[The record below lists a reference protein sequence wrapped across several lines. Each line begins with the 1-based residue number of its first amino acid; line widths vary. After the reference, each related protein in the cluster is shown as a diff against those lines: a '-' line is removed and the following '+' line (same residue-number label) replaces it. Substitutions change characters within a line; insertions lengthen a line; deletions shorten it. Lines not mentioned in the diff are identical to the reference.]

1 MEKPLISIIV
11 PIYRVEAYLSRCIDS
26 ILNQSYRNLE
36 IILVDDGSPD
46 SCPKIC
52 NEYAEK
58 DARIRVVHKKNGGL
72 SDARNA
78 GIDIANGKYI
88 SFIDSDDYIH
98 PEMISTLFDLLKS
111 NDADISV
118 CNFTPF
124 TERVSPLNKAP
135 TIDTLSGKDA
145 AKRLYQSQ
153 YATQTVVAWDKL
165 YKRSLFDHLRFKV
178 GKFNEDEFFSYR
190 ALYLANKVV
199 FTSQELYFYFIR
211 TTGISKAITDPR
223 SLNGLDA
230 KIEAIQFYKENGS
243 TDILR
248 SAVLSFLNF
257 SAKRYCFV
265 SRQKGNHQE
274 LLGEIKKRHATVY
287 CSNSSLLRISER
299 FRARTFLFFP
309 LLYWF
314 FIKFDKA
321 KRKFL
326 TK

>member
-1 MEKPLISIIV
+1 MDSPLISIIV
-11 PIYRVEAYLSRCIDS
+11 PIYKVEAYLSRCIDS
-26 ILNQSYRNLE
+26 ILKQSYRHLE

-46 SCPKIC
+46 NCPQIC
-52 NEYAEK
+52 DNYAEK
-58 DARIRVVHKKNGGL
+58 DSRIRVVHKKNGGL

-78 GIDIANGKYI
+78 GLDIANGEFI

-98 PEMISTLFDLLKS
+98 PEMISTLFELLKS

-124 TERVSPLNKAP
+124 TGTVSPSSKAP
-135 TIDTLSGKDA
+135 VIHTLSGKDA

-165 YKRSLFDHLRFKV
+165 YKRSLFDHLRFEV
-178 GKFNEDEFFSYR
+178 GKFNEDEFFSYK
-190 ALYLANKVV
+190 ALYAANKVT
-199 FTSQELYFYFIR
+199 FTSQELYYYFIR
-211 TTGISKAITDPR
+211 TTGISQAITDPR

-230 KIEAIQFYKENGS
+230 KMEAIQFYKEKGS

-265 SRQKGNHQE
+265 TRQKGNHQE
-274 LLGEIKKRHATVY
+274 LLDEIQKRHAAVY
-287 CSNSSLLRISER
+287 RNNSSLLRISER

-314 FIKFDKA
+314 FIKYDKA
-321 KRKFL
+321 KRKIL
-326 TK
+326 AK

>member
-11 PIYRVEAYLSRCIDS
+11 PIYRVEAYLSRCIAS

-36 IILVDDGSPD
+36 IILVAAGSPD

-124 TERVSPLNKAP
+124 TESVSPLNKAP

-223 SLNGLDA
+223 SLNSLDA
-230 KIEAIQFYKENGS
+230 KIEAIQFYKQNC
-243 TDILR
+243 
-248 SAVLSFLNF
+248 V
-257 SAKRYCFV
+257 V